1 MNEKSKILTGILV
14 VWGCGGRGGEKHL
27 SFFILSIEVVAHF
40 LELPNEVVAHFLK
53 MSMR

>member
-1 MNEKSKILTGILV
+1 MCK
-14 VWGCGGRGGEKHL
+14 WGCGGGEQLVSGVGGGVKKHL